1 MAHAAER
8 KEFLERSGTHQPLDD
23 QRALDEVFSLVYEE
37 LRRIASF
44 IRRNEPGATINST
57 ALVHEAW
64 LKLKDSPNLA
74 ATSTP
79 HFKAIAARA
88 MRQILVD
95 AARRRHAKK
104 RGGVGEVLFVTL
116 DDSAGQPPSCD
127 TELIAL
133 DGALEKLAALNPRQA
148 RIVESRFFSGLSV
161 AEVASLLN
169 ASESLVERDWRAA
182 KAWLAVT
189 IRTTVEA

>member
-1 MAHAAER
+1 MARAAER
-8 KEFLERSGTHQPLDD
+8 NEFLGMAGTRLLLSES
-23 QRALDEVFSLVYEE
+23 RALDEVFSMVYEE

-44 IRRNEPGATINST
+44 IRKNEPGATLSST

-74 ATSTP
+74 ATSLP

-95 AARRRHAKK
+95 AARRHHAKK
-104 RGGVGEVLFVTL
+104 RGGAGEVLLVTL
-116 DDSAGQPPSCD
+116 DDSAVGSPSCD
-127 TELIAL
+127 AELIAL
-133 DGALEKLAALNPRQA
+133 DAALKDLAVLNPRQA
-148 RIVESRFFSGLSV
+148 QIVESRFFGGLSV
-161 AEVASLLN
+161 MEVASLLD

-182 KAWLAVT
+182 KAWLAVA
-189 IRTTVEA
+189 IRPTAGA